1 MMTTNFF
8 KKIIL
13 MWFFVKGRFEISTF
27 EKN

>member
-1 MMTTNFF
+1 MMTTKYS

-27 EKN
+27 ENN